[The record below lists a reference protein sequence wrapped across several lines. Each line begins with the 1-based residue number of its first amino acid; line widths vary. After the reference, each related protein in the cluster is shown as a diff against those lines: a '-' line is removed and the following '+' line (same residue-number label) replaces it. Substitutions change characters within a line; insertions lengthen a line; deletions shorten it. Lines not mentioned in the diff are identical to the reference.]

1 MKLLNFQNSLALQLD
16 LLRIAALRFLMKNQL
31 LRKIYSDRPARLGF
45 NFLLLSGLYLLLSL
59 KWSIV
64 LLILGPMV
72 MGYPHLVASYRFL
85 QKPNIRF
92 GLRFNTAQVFRFFI
106 FLTAASLC
114 LRFVGSQFSII
125 PQLPYGSWELLL
137 SIAALG
143 LFKIKINSFRNVF
156 VVLMTLLIVSLV
168 LNAAWN
174 FPIAFVGF
182 ALIFHNWIAF
192 GHWYLAAKDDKN
204 KIVVLFATILFALVH
219 IFIFT
224 GFFDAWISFTKIS
237 FLSSTSF
244 AASGWTLASWSK
256 DPLIWDRMIVIY
268 TFGLSMHYYVWMR
281 AIPQSLDQKAVP
293 NSFRRSLEQLRKDCG
308 EYTSVV
314 LFVFALVALGVW
326 LFTSVAGPIYFGLA
340 MLHGWL
346 EFTFLIVASL
356 TVLFKIT
363 PELPKKY

>member
-1 MKLLNFQNSLALQLD
+1 MKLSKFQNSLALQLD
-16 LLRIAALRFLMKNQL
+16 LLRIAALRLMMRNQL
-31 LRKIYSDRPARLGF
+31 LRQIYSDRAARLGF
-45 NFLLLSGLYLLLSL
+45 NFLLLSGLYLIVSL

-64 LLILGPMV
+64 LLILGPML

-92 GLRFNTAQVFRFFI
+92 GLRFNTAQVFRFFV
-106 FLTAASLC
+106 FLTAVSLC
-114 LRFVGSQFSII
+114 IRYVGSQFSRI

-137 SIAALG
+137 SVAALG
-143 LFKIKINSFRNVF
+143 LIKIKINSFRNIF
-156 VVLMTLLIVSLV
+156 VVLMTLLIVGLV

-182 ALIFHNWIAF
+182 ALIFHNWVAF
-192 GHWYLAAKDDKN
+192 GHWLLAADNKN
-204 KIVVLFATILFALVH
+204 KIVVLFATLLFALIH

-224 GFFDAWISFTKIS
+224 GFFDSWISFPKIS
-237 FLSSTSF
+237 SLSSTSF
-244 AASGWTLASWSK
+244 AANGWTLASWSK
-256 DPLIWDRMIVIY
+256 DPIIWDRMIVIY
-268 TFGLSMHYYVWMR
+268 TFGLSMHYFVWMN

-308 EYTSVV
+308 EYTTVV
-314 LFVFALVALGVW
+314 LFIFALAALGIW

-356 TVLFKIT
+356 AVIFKIT
-363 PELPKKY
+363 PSPA